1 MGVKTTVQAMR
12 LEIKTAIRNALEYLA
27 ESIDTANTAAG
38 LVTGDVTALKTLRD
52 TGGMMVFK
60 GTGDALPASPKL
72 GWVFILNATSAA
84 LPAAPAGSANGDFI
98 LWNGTAWVLMID
110 VSFGS

>member
-1 MGVKTTVQAMR
+1 MGALTTIQGMR
-12 LEIKTAIRNALEYLA
+12 LEIKKAIRTALESLATAIDANA
-27 ESIDTANTAAG
+27 
-38 LVTGDVTALKTLRD
+38 GDVGDLETSVGTLETLRD

-60 GTGDALPASPKL
+60 GTGDALPASPKK

-98 LWNGTAWVLMID
+98 LWNGTAWVLMVDIA
-110 VSFGS
+110 